1 MYRTG
6 DDLDTDSVSD
16 CPRQLALLSCDQ
28 GDDSD
33 SGEEPDDV
41 SDQQSMNLLGSPSLS
56 VDIYESEFLRSL
68 VFFGLI

>member
-1 MYRTG
+1 MT
-6 DDLDTDSVSD
+6 LTLTVSD
-16 CPRQLALLSCDQ
+16 CPRQLALLSGNQ

-56 VDIYESEFLRSL
+56 VDIYENEFLRSL
-68 VFFGLI
+68 GFFLD